1 MFPPSTER
9 SVRNFRNSG
18 PMHKLSVWDWNII
31 LISVGLRRIPPQR
44 LPLSPHAFVQI
55 ITPTSNLA
63 HHSLLQH
70 VCTVISTLH
79 CNNLRRFH
87 SSENLV
93 MMCLCLQLTS
103 RCNTFQCFDAYSL
116 QNKQWN
122 SFLSYLVPQTHPT
135 TSKGFSPKHSHLTE
149 QDKHIKSTATGAPL
163 GPLEVSGIGSALPN
177 PILTIKSW
185 HSFWTSS
192 VAGCFLLFQYKWTSV
207 KESLIWLQFRR
218 SITPNH
224 S

>member
-9 SVRNFRNSG
+9 SVRNFRNLG
-18 PMHKLSVWDWNII
+18 PIHKLSVWDWNII

-79 CNNLRRFH
+79 CNNLRFH
-87 SSENLV
+87 SSENLDL
-93 MMCLCLQLTS
+93 MCLCLQLTS

-116 QNKQWN
+116 QNKQWS
-122 SFLSYLVPQTHPT
+122 SFLFYLAPQTHTT
-135 TSKGFSPKHSHLTE
+135 TSKGFSPKHSHLTG
-149 QDKHIKSTATGAPL
+149 QDKHIKGTATGAPL
-163 GPLEVSGIGSALPN
+163 VPLEVSGTGSAPPN
-177 PILTIKSW
+177 PMLTIKSL
-185 HSFWTSS
+185 HSFWTRS
-192 VAGCFLLFQYKWTSV
+192 VAGCSLHWRMLFQYKWASV
-207 KESLIWLQFRR
+207 KESLI
-218 SITPNH
+218 
-224 S
+224 

>member
-9 SVRNFRNSG
+9 SVRNFRNLG
-18 PMHKLSVWDWNII
+18 PIHKLSVWDWNII

-79 CNNLRRFH
+79 CDNLRRFH

-116 QNKQWN
+116 QNKQWS
-122 SFLSYLVPQTHPT
+122 SFLFYLAPQTHTT

-149 QDKHIKSTATGAPL
+149 QDKHIKGTATGAPL
-163 GPLEVSGIGSALPN
+163 VPLEVSGTGSPPPN
-177 PILTIKSW
+177 PMLTIKSL
-185 HSFWTSS
+185 HSFWTRS
-192 VAGCFLLFQYKWTSV
+192 VAGCSLHWRMLFQYKWASV
-207 KESLIWLQFRR
+207 KESLI
-218 SITPNH
+218 
-224 S
+224 

>member
-9 SVRNFRNSG
+9 SVRNFRNLG
-18 PMHKLSVWDWNII
+18 PIHKLSVWDWNII

-79 CNNLRRFH
+79 CNNLRFH
-87 SSENLV
+87 SSENLDL
-93 MMCLCLQLTS
+93 MCLCLQLTS

-116 QNKQWN
+116 QNKQWS
-122 SFLSYLVPQTHPT
+122 SFLFYLAPQTHTT

-149 QDKHIKSTATGAPL
+149 QDKHIKGTATGAPL
-163 GPLEVSGIGSALPN
+163 VPLEVSGTSSAPPN
-177 PILTIKSW
+177 PMLTIKSL
-185 HSFWTSS
+185 HSFWTRS
-192 VAGCFLLFQYKWTSV
+192 VAGCSLHWRMLFQYKWASV
-207 KESLIWLQFRR
+207 KESLI
-218 SITPNH
+218 
-224 S
+224 